1 MSNPTFTRQAP
12 ADGYN
17 CHIPPKTNRNNS
29 QKRCYIVSII
39 IRKSHM
45 SSRRIASLAGLAIGV
60 FGNTGYA
67 EEHPQTIELESV
79 NVTSD
84 YQYETATSPVQ
95 GYRATRSATATKT
108 DTAIQDIPQ
117 SISVVPASVL
127 KDLGSNSVERAL
139 EFAGGVSKQNN
150 FGGLTLYEYS
160 IRGFTTSEFYKDGF
174 SANRGYPATPDAANI
189 ERSEVLK
196 GPAAS
201 LYGRGDPGGTVNIV
215 TKKPQL
221 EAFTTLQTSAGSWDR
236 YRTALDVNT
245 PLDEEGR
252 LLSRVNLAVEDNNSF
267 RDHVESKRVFVAPSF
282 SWQLNPDTSLLVE
295 TEFVRQTSTFDRGV
309 VAPNNKWSG
318 VSRSTFLGEPDD
330 DIDNDNNMVQFALD
344 HQLSDVWSLRLAS
357 HYKQGEMSGF
367 ASEARPLNADGRT
380 VNRRYRERD
389 NNWHDSITQL
399 ELRGHFDAV
408 GLEHEVLIG
417 TEYENYRKNERV
429 TTIAGSP
436 YAIDIYNPVYG
447 QPKPNGARSGTDFYE
462 HIESRALNL
471 QDQIVFTDKL
481 RGMIGARYEHFDQ
494 QVDDF
499 TTNATSGQRHDA
511 FTQRAGLLY
520 QLTPQVGLFANA
532 STSFKPNNGLDAAGK
547 TFDPEEG
554 IGYEAGIKS
563 ELFDNRLSTTLAA
576 FHIEKENVLALDPGT
591 DTNRAVGKARSQ
603 GFDMQFTGQITDA
616 VRIIGAFAYID
627 AEVTKGDRTIP
638 AGSRILGVAKQSGS
652 LLSVYE
658 FQEGVLRG
666 SDVGAAYTYV
676 GDRSGQSG
684 TDFELPAYQTVDLL
698 AHYKA
703 SENVT
708 VGLNLNNIF
717 DEKYYER
724 SYSNYW
730 VAPGEPR
737 NFTVSLTLGL

>member
-1 MSNPTFTRQAP
+1 
-12 ADGYN
+12 
-17 CHIPPKTNRNNS
+17 
-29 QKRCYIVSII
+29 
-39 IRKSHM
+39 M
-45 SSRRIASLAGLAIGV
+45 SSRRIASLTGLAIGV
-60 FGNTGYA
+60 LSNAGFA
-67 EEHPQTIELESV
+67 EQAPRTIELESV
-79 NVTSD
+79 NVSSD
-84 YQYETATSPVQ
+84 FHYETATGPVE

-108 DTAIQDIPQ
+108 DSAIRDIPQ

-127 KDLGSNSVERAL
+127 QDLGSSNVERAL
-139 EFAGGVSKQNN
+139 DFAGGVSKQNN

-174 SANRGYPATPDAANI
+174 SANRGYPAAPDAASV
-189 ERSEVLK
+189 ERIEVLK

-215 TKKPQL
+215 TKKPQR
-221 EAFTTLQTSAGSWDR
+221 EAFARLNASAGSWDR

-245 PLDEEGR
+245 PLDEQGD
-252 LLSRVNLAVEDNNSF
+252 LLTRVNLAVEDNNSF
-267 RDHVESKRVFVAPSF
+267 RDHVEASRVFVAPSF
-282 SWQLNPDTSLLVE
+282 SWQLDPDTSLLVE
-295 TEFVRQTSTFDRGV
+295 TEFVRHTSTFDRGI
-309 VAPNNKWSG
+309 VAPDNKWSG

-330 DIDNDNNMVQFALD
+330 DIDNDNNMIQVALD
-344 HQLSDVWSLRLAS
+344 HQLDDFWSLRLAS
-357 HYKQGEMSGF
+357 HYKQGEMQGF
-367 ASEARPLNADGRT
+367 ASESRPLNADGRT

-389 NNWHDSITQL
+389 NAWHDSITQL
-399 ELRGHFDAV
+399 ELRGRFDAM
-408 GLEHEVLIG
+408 GLEHEVLVG
-417 TEYENYRKNERV
+417 TEYENYRKQERV

-436 YAIDIYNPVYG
+436 YAIDIYHPVYG
-447 QPKPNGARSGTDFYE
+447 QPKPDGARSGTDFYE

-494 QVDDF
+494 HTDDYAR
-499 TTNATSGQRHDA
+499 NASSSQRHEA

-547 TFDPEEG
+547 SFDPEEG

-563 ELFDNRLSTTLAA
+563 ELFDDRLSTTLAA

-591 DTNRAVGKARSQ
+591 DTSRAVGKARSQ
-603 GFDMQFTGQITDA
+603 GIDMQFTGQLSDA
-616 VRIIGAFAYID
+616 IRVIGAYAYID
-627 AEVTKGDRTIP
+627 AEVTKGDRTVP
-638 AGSRILGVAKQSGS
+638 TGSRILGVARHSGS

-658 FQEGVLRG
+658 FQEGALRG
-666 SDVGAAYTYV
+666 SDVGMAWTYV
-676 GDRSGQSG
+676 GDRSGESG
-684 TDFELPAYQTVDLL
+684 KDFELPAYQTVDLL

-703 SENVT
+703 NDKLT
-708 VGLNLNNIF
+708 LGLNLNNVF

-730 VAPGEPR
+730 VTPGEPR
-737 NFTVSLTLGL
+737 NFTVSLTLDL